1 MKAQTKIIVFL
12 ILFFISIILFFSA
25 NLWGKG
31 ILQQNI
37 DLVKIETAENFMRDL
52 DKTILNLVEY
62 GGTRKINYKIDS
74 NIQLIGSD
82 IIEMS
87 FQSAIN
93 LPQYWINLT
102 PSDSSY
108 IRERTEGNLFRIQLV
123 YTPSTDYRV
132 VLFTNGPQLAKPEYI
147 LLEKNE
153 TFILG
158 NQAVIK
164 IEITFMK

>member
-1 MKAQTKIIVFL
+1 VKGQTKIIVFL
-12 ILFFISIILFFSA
+12 ILFFISIILFSSA

-37 DLVKIETAENFMRDL
+37 DLVKIETTEKFMKDL

-62 GGTRKINYKIDS
+62 EGTRKISYKIDS
-74 NIQLIGSD
+74 NIQLLGSN
-82 IIEMS
+82 IIEMH
-87 FQSAIN
+87 FQSTIN

-102 PSDSSY
+102 SSDASY
-108 IRERTEGNLFRIQLV
+108 IREKSQGDLFRIQLV
-123 YTPSTDYRV
+123 YTPSTEYRV